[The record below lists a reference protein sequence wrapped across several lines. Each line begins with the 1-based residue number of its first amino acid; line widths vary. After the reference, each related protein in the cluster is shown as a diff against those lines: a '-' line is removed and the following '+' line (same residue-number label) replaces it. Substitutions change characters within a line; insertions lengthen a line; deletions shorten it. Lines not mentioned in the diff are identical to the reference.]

1 MHAAVAW
8 RLAYDSGAQLATQEQ
23 LSLIA
28 SAGPALEAQ
37 CAREHVG
44 SWMDGRK
51 RFEGLPGSPTVQL
64 HFTAWDLNENTD
76 PGLISDYGLRGS
88 GFSDG
93 DCYALDIRVE
103 LPGSSI
109 ASQTANTTVSRVR
122 QGRRT
127 SFRVD
132 LAGVGRT
139 SGAAAIADAKDTGA
153 LLKTDVDIGVPSAVS
168 SANVYS
174 PHRRFR

>member
-1 MHAAVAW
+1 MHNTY
-8 RLAYDSGAQLATQEQ
+8 LDLQAQLPLTPP
-23 LSLIA
+23 
-28 SAGPALEAQ
+28 AGPALEAQ
-37 CAREHVG
+37 CTHEHVG
-44 SWMDGRK
+44 SWIDGRK
-51 RFEGLPGSPTVQL
+51 RFEGPPGSPTVQL
-64 HFTAWDLNENTD
+64 HFTAWDLNEDTD

-103 LPGSSI
+103 LPGSPI

-132 LAGVGRT
+132 LARVGRA
-139 SGAAAIADAKDTGA
+139 SGAAAIADAKGTSLNACGMNGT
-153 LLKTDVDIGVPSAVS
+153 LLKTDADIGVPSAVS